1 MIVFIFL
8 VLGLCLEKES
18 TSQTTDCRYLREQC
32 LSDANGCKNAWR
44 IIEDACNVSGN
55 TCKMKDSSRCN
66 VSIQSFVESNGQ
78 FKDCLC
84 TDDLYCTVNKLL
96 GKKRINESDNMKE
109 DNKFKWNL
117 TALPYHGIKGIPS
130 CLEVAEACVGDVVC
144 NAQLAPYLKACSANG
159 NLCDVK
165 HCQAAMRFFY
175 QNMPF
180 NIAQML
186 AFCDCA
192 QSDIP
197 CQQSKEALHSK
208 PCAVD
213 MVPPPTCL
221 NVIHSCRNDELCRR
235 RYRTFQAK
243 CWQRVTRKC
252 YEDETCISTVS
263 RQDLTCS
270 GSDDC
275 RAAYIGT
282 LGTVLQVQCTCR
294 AITQSEESLCK
305 IFQHMLHRRSC
316 FNYPL
321 LSNVKGISL
330 HKRKHAKEITLSGF
344 RSAFNGEVIY
354 AVMCMTVTCGILLL
368 AMFKLRTFR
377 ISSQTRDP
385 SPIQIP
391 GGLMIH
397 QESRIINFL

>member
-8 VLGLCLEKES
+8 AMGLCSENEP
-18 TSQTTDCRYLREQC
+18 TSQNTDCAYLREQC
-32 LSDANGCKNAWR
+32 LRDATRCEHAWR
-44 IIEDACNVSGN
+44 RMEDACTVPGN
-55 TCKMKDSSRCN
+55 LCKMKESASCN
-66 VSIQSFVESNGQ
+66 LSVQSLVESNFQ
-78 FKDCLC
+78 LKDCLC
-84 TDDLYCTVNKLL
+84 TDDLYCTANKLL
-96 GKKRINESDNMKE
+96 GKKCINESDNIKE

-117 TALPYHGIKGIPS
+117 TTLPSHGMKGIRS
-130 CLEVAEACVGDVVC
+130 CLEVAETCVGDVVC
-144 NAQLAPYLKACSANG
+144 NTQLALYLKACSANG

-165 HCQAAMRFFY
+165 HCQAAIRFFY

-192 QSDIP
+192 PSDIP

-208 PCAVD
+208 PCAVNT
-213 MVPPPTCL
+213 VPPPTCL

-235 RYRTFQAK
+235 RYRTFQSK
-243 CWQRVTRKC
+243 CWQPVTRKC
-252 YEDETCISTVS
+252 HEDETCISALS
-263 RQDLTCS
+263 KRDLTCS

-275 RAAYIGT
+275 KAAYIGT

-294 AITQSEESLCK
+294 SITQSEEPLCK
-305 IFQHMLHRRSC
+305 VFQHMLHRRSC
-316 FNYPL
+316 FNYSV
-321 LSNVKGISL
+321 LSNVKGIAL

-344 RSAFNGEVIY
+344 HSPFNGEVIY
-354 AVMCMTVTCGILLL
+354 GVMGMTVTCGILLL
-368 AMFKLRTFR
+368 VMFKLRTFR

-391 GGLMIH
+391 GGRTHGPLRVSDH
-397 QESRIINFL
+397 